1 MLEKMPAINFEVFRT
16 QLETSIDEIKNSIDL
31 STSHR
36 EILLFIYESLL
47 EGINKGK
54 FSRYPKLPVVTL
66 QIRHMIIFVEIR
78 FIYSEQL
85 KSFKNIYEIDG
96 LITLVEY
103 FAQKSGLKSNRIGKK
118 SVESLELYW
127 KV

>member
-118 SVESLELYW
+118 SMESLELYW